1 MLTREGSVAGPA
13 WIRRLSETL
22 AGGAP
27 GARAAARRRHR
38 HVGFWVVLA
47 VCLALGWWTNALGT
61 RGPITTPYES
71 PLRVAGIP
79 LLAYGDH
86 ARGVLAIGGTA
97 VGVLAFGGVA
107 VGAVAV
113 GGVALGGLAVG
124 GLSAGLLALAGL
136 AVGWWAVGGGALG
149 YYAFGGL
156 AVGGYAYAGGGV
168 ALGYHQASGA
178 QRERLWG

>member
-1 MLTREGSVAGPA
+1 MLTRDGSAAGPP
-13 WIRRLSETL
+13 WIRRVSETL
-22 AGGAP
+22 AGGSPDP
-27 GARAAARRRHR
+27 GAAARRRHR
-38 HVGFWVVLA
+38 HVGFWVVWA
-47 VCLALGWWTNALGT
+47 VCLALAWWTNALGT
-61 RGPITTPYES
+61 RGPIAPYES
-71 PLRVAGIP
+71 PLRVAGMP

-97 VGVLAFGGVA
+97 VGVLAFGGIA

-124 GLSAGLLALAGL
+124 GVSAGLLALAGL
-136 AVGWWAVGGGALG
+136 AAGWWAIGGGALG

-156 AVGGYAYAGGGV
+156 AVGGYAYAGAGV
-168 ALGYHQASGA
+168 ALGYHEASGA